1 MRCDSSVP
9 AARAAACA
17 WGRFSAMPHP
27 IVKVIADQGCQSY
40 LVGCP
45 ETRRALLVDP
55 KVGRTKTIQDAAA
68 KFGLTIERVV
78 DTHTHADHLSAG
90 QAFAAAG
97 LDIVMSR
104 HTSCRRKVLR
114 VGDGDGV
121 QVGSLRFQVLEVPGH
136 TPDSIALWGH
146 GLALV
151 GDTLFAGSLARSDF
165 RGASAAQLFDSVTRR
180 LLTLPDETVVFA
192 GHDYRDV
199 LFTTIG
205 HERRTNSALRHADA
219 AAYARAIGDVPGAG
233 NSPEVDHM
241 LALNQSVEPLPELP
255 SAVVAACCAA
265 GPGPTTRA
273 SAITECTVAELR
285 ASEPARAA
293 AGRWIDV
300 RDPWEFA
307 EWRIPGTKN
316 LPLSELGFHLAEFT
330 SSDEPFVFS
339 CLGGIRSRTAAKTL
353 AYLGVVDGPISL
365 VGGINAW
372 RDAGAPI
379 ERI

>member
-1 MRCDSSVP
+1 
-9 AARAAACA
+9 
-17 WGRFSAMPHP
+17 MPHP
-27 IVKVIADQGCQSY
+27 ILKVIADQGCQSY

-55 KVGRTKTIQDAAA
+55 KVGRTKAIQDAAA

-97 LDIVMSR
+97 LEIVMSR

-114 VGDGDGV
+114 VGDGDSIEI
-121 QVGSLRFQVLEVPGH
+121 GSLRFRVLEVPGH
-136 TPDSIALWGH
+136 TPDSIALTGH

-151 GDTLFAGSLARSDF
+151 GDTLFAGSLARTDF
-165 RGASAAQLFDSVTRR
+165 RGASAARLFESVTKR
-180 LLTLPDETVVFA
+180 LLTLPDDTVVFA

-205 HERRTNSALRHADA
+205 HERRTNAALKHADA
-219 AAYARAIGDVPGAG
+219 ASYARATADAPGAG

-241 LALNQSVEPLPELP
+241 LALNQSDEALPETP

-265 GPGPTTRA
+265 GPGPTNPATRV
-273 SAITECTVAELR
+273 TEHTVAELR
-285 ASEPARAA
+285 ESEPARAA

-316 LPLSELGFHLAEFT
+316 LPLSELGFHLAEFPLST
-330 SSDEPFVFS
+330 EPFVFS
-339 CLGGIRSRTAAKTL
+339 CLGGVRSKTAAKTL
-353 AYLGVVDGPISL
+353 AYLGVVDRPISL
-365 VGGINAW
+365 TGGINAW

-379 ERI
+379 ER